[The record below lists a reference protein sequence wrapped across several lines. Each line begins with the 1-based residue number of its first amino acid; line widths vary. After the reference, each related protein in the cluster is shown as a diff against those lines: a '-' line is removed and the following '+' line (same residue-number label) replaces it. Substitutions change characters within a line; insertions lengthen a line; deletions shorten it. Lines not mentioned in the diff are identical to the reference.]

1 MIRRVGCGRRR
12 DEWLIA
18 AGTHRL
24 MEWADGVPA
33 RGAEEGHWV
42 GAERV
47 ATREAIYW
55 QDEPKELTTSSHQ
68 PILRTFT

>member
-12 DEWLIA
+12 DERLIA

-24 MEWADGVPA
+24 MEWADGSPA
-33 RGAEEGHWV
+33 RGAEEGDGV

-47 ATREAIYW
+47 ATREAFHW
-55 QDEPKELTTSSHQ
+55 QEEPKELTTSSHQ
-68 PILRTFT
+68 PILCVFR

>member
-1 MIRRVGCGRRR
+1 
-12 DEWLIA
+12 
-18 AGTHRL
+18 
-24 MEWADGVPA
+24 MEWVDGVPA

-47 ATREAIYW
+47 ATGEAFHW

-68 PILRTFT
+68 PILYVFT